1 MRLKTTSIS
10 NLLLFI
16 SLSAKGLC
24 EVIWVSYGWELFDY
38 VNDARSASLGTAN
51 IAYNISTP
59 HASIINPSHISKIN
73 NNVSLTHQSRF
84 ANMINTE
91 LIGFQVGEKSG
102 IINLNIIYQG
112 ISKIPDTRE
121 MLLDWGEDG
130 QFGTN
135 DTGEGNGVIDPG
147 ERLDNSRLKF
157 FNQYQLGIHS
167 AFRSTIFRLPIGFG
181 FKLLSYSLDKKIAI
195 GAGLDIGYN
204 KKINQTHFGIVIKN
218 FPASGLIWEGGNV
231 EGTSLSMLAGLSRA
245 KSNIFGSQIDMN
257 QMLGFN
263 LYSSSANQDSNY
275 RNGLLSIDGAYGC
288 EIVYKKKIIVRIGK
302 NFVNEI
308 TGGVGLLWSH
318 VSFDYAFLSSIATP
332 EIGDHHLLTINLSSD
347 WISSK
352 FNL

>member
-16 SLSAKGLC
+16 FLSAKGLC

-51 IAYNISTP
+51 IAHNIGTP

-91 LIGFQVGEKSG
+91 LIGFQLGEKSE
-102 IINLNIIYQG
+102 IININIIYQG

-130 QFGTN
+130 LFGTN

-157 FNQYQLGIHS
+157 FSQYQLGIHS
-167 AFRSTIFRLPIGFG
+167 AFRSNIFGVPIGFA

-195 GAGLDIGYN
+195 GTGLDIGYT
-204 KKINQTHFGIVIKN
+204 KKINQTHYGIVLKN
-218 FPASGLIWEGGNV
+218 FPASGLIWEGGDI
-231 EGTSLSMLAGLSRA
+231 EGTSLSMLAGLSRS
-245 KSNIFGSQIDMN
+245 KSDIFGMQIDMN
-257 QMLGFN
+257 NMLSFN
-263 LYSSSANQDSNY
+263 LYSSNANQDSNY
-275 RNGLLSIDGAYGC
+275 RNRSLSIDGAYGS

-308 TGGVGLLWSH
+308 TGGVGLIWSQL
-318 VSFDYAFLSSIATP
+318 SFDYAFLSSTASP
-332 EIGDHHLLTINLSSD
+332 EIGNHHLLTINLSSN
-347 WISSK
+347 WIASK
-352 FNL
+352 LNL